1 LEDIRACIEKLL
13 TDAEDCALIGK
24 LAMGHEKREV
34 FKKLAED
41 YRKMA
46 RELET
51 IAISGVIPED
61 QQNRKPRGA
70 GSSIV
75 ANA

>member
-1 LEDIRACIEKLL
+1 MKDIRARIEKLL
-13 TDAEDCALIGK
+13 TDAEDCALIAK
-24 LAMGHEKREV
+24 LATIPEKREA

-51 IAISGVIPED
+51 IAISGVIPD
-61 QQNRKPRGA
+61 D
-70 GSSIV
+70 GSQ
-75 ANA
+75 

>member
-1 LEDIRACIEKLL
+1 
-13 TDAEDCALIGK
+13 
-24 LAMGHEKREV
+24 MGHEKREV

-51 IAISGVIPED
+51 IAMSGVIPED
-61 QQNRKPRGA
+61 
-70 GSSIV
+70 
-75 ANA
+75 

>member
-1 LEDIRACIEKLL
+1 MEDIRARIEKLL

-34 FKKLAED
+34 FKKLTED

-51 IAISGVIPED
+51 IAMSGVIPED
-61 QQNRKPRGA
+61 
-70 GSSIV
+70 
-75 ANA
+75 